1 MERRYLWIS
10 RTASF
15 RLAGP
20 SSLNQPPQP
29 VPGLSPYARLVRP
42 RLEEA
47 LADTPAVLVHGP
59 RQSGK
64 TTLARDVGDAA
75 GYGYVTFDDDT
86 TRAAAE
92 ADAVGFVDALP
103 DRVVLD
109 EVQRVPAL
117 FTSLKAAIDRDRTPG
132 RFLLTGSANVLLV
145 PRLAD
150 SLAGRMETI
159 RLHPLSQAE
168 LAGISDPARTFLA
181 RLVAGILPAST
192 GDRLAEALAARVAA
206 GGFPAALARSTG
218 RRRAA
223 WYRDYVDTIVQRDV
237 RDLSRIRSLD
247 VLPRLLAAAAS
258 QTSRLL
264 NVTDLAGPFQLTQ
277 PTIRDYVTLLE
288 RVFLLDEIPPWHSN
302 RLSRLV
308 KAAKLHVGDTGLA
321 CALLGVDAEA
331 LWADRPLYGQ
341 MLETFVV
348 QELRRLASGHEDP
361 VAFHHLRDRDGTEV
375 DVVLEVGGRRI
386 VGVEV
391 KAAAS
396 VRTSDFAG
404 LRKLRDAAGER
415 FVAGVVL
422 YDGEA
427 THPFGDDLWAVPI
440 RCLWEP
446 S

>member
-1 MERRYLWIS
+1 MP
-10 RTASF
+10 
-15 RLAGP
+15 GP
-20 SSLNQPPQP
+20 
-29 VPGLSPYARLVRP
+29 SPYARLVRP

-117 FTSLKAAIDRDRTPG
+117 FTSLKAAIDRDRMPG

-247 VLPRLLAAAAS
+247 VLPRLLAVAAS

-308 KAAKLHVGDTGLA
+308 KAARLHAGDTGLA

-348 QELRRLASGHEDP
+348 QELRRLASGYEDP

-427 THPFGDDLWAVPI
+427 THPFGDALWAVPI